1 MQYATE
7 LLCQNNPPKI
17 YEIATAVGIEN
28 TTTFIRQFKKY
39 TGITPSQYQKNAKT
53 KELT

>member
-1 MQYATE
+1 MQHATE
-7 LLCQNNPPKI
+7 LLRQNNPPKI

-28 TTTFIRQFKKY
+28 TATFIRQFKKY

-53 KELT
+53 KELP